1 MERSARFPR
10 PTAFLTRVPVLRV
23 KSRRRVYSKV
33 RTSAPEKEAPGK
45 REESRPEG
53 KRKTRKLKKKE
64 EKKIPRKPSE
74 KIIDSL
80 STSKFQLGQKWSGD
94 EEEEE
99 EEE

>member
-53 KRKTRKLKKKE
+53 KRKTRKLKKKGR
-64 EKKIPRKPSE
+64 KKNPTKTIRKDNRF
-74 KIIDSL
+74 IVY
-80 STSKFQLGQKWSGD
+80 FQVPTRTEMKWR
-94 EEEEE
+94 
-99 EEE
+99 